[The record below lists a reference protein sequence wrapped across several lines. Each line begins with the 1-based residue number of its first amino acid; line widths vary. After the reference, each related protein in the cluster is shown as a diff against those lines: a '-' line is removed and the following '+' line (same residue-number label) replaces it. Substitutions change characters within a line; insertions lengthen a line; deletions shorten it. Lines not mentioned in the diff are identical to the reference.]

1 MDSFKKYYLKDKSW
15 ELSYSRE
22 RGKDKLQKET
32 KKILNKT
39 VRKRMKNNDK
49 NLLFSLELNT
59 NKDK

>member
-1 MDSFKKYYLKDKSW
+1 MDNFKKCYLKDKSW

-22 RGKDKLQKET
+22 RGKEKLQKET

-39 VRKRMKNNDK
+39 ARKRMKNNDR
-49 NLLFSLELNT
+49 NSIFSLELNM